1 MEKSLKKIQKLQK
14 IRIILNLFQPIFPF
28 TFFRDIC
35 DKKKLKLV
43 NSILDNLIENTGL
56 INQYTSFDVSKLNKI
71 GNTIWIFWYSGFETA
86 PFLVKKCVEIAKSL
100 NNANVV
106 LIDKNNLEDYF
117 EFEGNIKYLFE
128 NKKISI
134 QTFSDILRIQLL
146 SRKGGFWFDAT
157 LFATRQDF
165 ILNHENLTYF
175 SIKHSK
181 NDLLLKKK
189 WNEFFTEGKW
199 STYCCGSG
207 IGNPL
212 FSFIYDT
219 YISYYKEY
227 NCAFDY
233 FQTDYIWLY
242 AYTHFSWAKEMI
254 DSVFPCVDCSY
265 NFHHKLLRK
274 FNEDDWNKT
283 IVNNEF
289 QKLGWRA
296 VTPKKL
302 NKIKNRK
309 YETYYDHFLSFHF

>member
-1 MEKSLKKIQKLQK
+1 MKDILQEVRKIHK
-14 IRIILNLFQPIFPF
+14 IRTVLNLFQPILPF
-28 TFFRDIC
+28 TLIRDFC
-35 DKKKLKLV
+35 DRRKMNLI
-43 NSILDNLIENTGL
+43 SYILDDII
-56 INQYTSFDVSKLNKI
+56 INSELKTKYSNCDISKLNKI
-71 GNTIWIFWYSGFETA
+71 GNTVWIFWYSGFDTA
-86 PFLVKKCVEIAKSL
+86 PPLVRKCVEITKSL
-100 NNANVV
+100 NDANVV
-106 LIDKNNLEDYF
+106 LIDKNNLEHYF
-117 EFEGNIKYLFE
+117 KFEGNIKHLFE

-134 QTFSDILRIQLL
+134 QTFSDILRTQLL
-146 SRKGGFWFDAT
+146 SSKGGFWFDAT

-189 WNEFFTEGKW
+189 WNEFFTEGRW
-199 STYCCGSG
+199 STYCNGAG
-207 IGNPL
+207 INNPL

-219 YISYYKEY
+219 FIAYYNKY
-227 NCAFDY
+227 DHIFDY
-233 FQTDYIWLY
+233 FQIDYIWLY
-242 AYTHFSWAKEMI
+242 AYNHFDWAKEMI

-296 VTPKKL
+296 VAPKKL